1 MSNQLSRRE
10 LLERSMFA
18 TAAAL
23 AANSS
28 GKLFAAEAKENT
40 AKEKSGSSPN
50 DQLRVACIGVNGRGK
65 DHYGNIAGGKHN
77 AVITM
82 ICDADEAVGQKACD
96 EIAKKQ
102 GGNKP
107 RFVQDMRQVFD
118 NKEIDCITTAT
129 PNHWHSLCAIW
140 AMQAGKDVYVE
151 KPVSHNVSEGRRM
164 VEVARKYN
172 KICQTGTQSRSTK
185 GMREAMAYIHDGKI
199 GEVSIARGLCYKK
212 RGTIGSKG
220 TYEPPKSVNFDLW
233 SGPAQ
238 LQAVTRPKFHYDWHW
253 QWAYGNGDLG
263 NQGIHQMDLC
273 RWALQVDKLSNNVFT
288 YGGRF
293 GYEDA
298 GDTPNTQVVIHDYG
312 NKALVF
318 EVRGLKTDDYKNAN
332 VGIIVEGANGYVVM
346 TSYATG
352 TAFDKD
358 GKAIK
363 EFSGGGDH
371 YANFFA
377 AVRNRKSDTLHGEIL
392 EGHLSS
398 ALCHTANIS
407 YRTGKQVGLS
417 ELREQLS
424 AVKTSENAT
433 ETLERTLKHLSDNKV
448 TLGDANKF
456 TVGGNLKF
464 DPIKESFPGNDA
476 ANAMLTR
483 EYRAPF
489 VVPTADKI

>member
-28 GKLFAAEAKENT
+28 GKLWAEDV
-40 AKEKSGSSPN
+40 KEKTGKSSN

-65 DHYGNIAGGKHN
+65 DHYSNIAGGKHN
-77 AVITM
+77 AMITV
-82 ICDADEAVGQKACD
+82 ICDADENAGQKACE

-102 GGNKP
+102 GGKKP
-107 RFVQDMRQVFD
+107 EFVQDMRKVFD

-172 KICQTGTQSRSTK
+172 KICQTGTQSRSQK
-185 GMREAMAYIHDGKI
+185 GMREAMAFIHGGKI

-212 RGTIGSKG
+212 RPSIGSKG
-220 TYEPPKSVNFDLW
+220 THEPPKSVDYSLW
-233 SGPAQ
+233 SGPAP
-238 LQAVTRPKFHYDWHW
+238 LLPVTRNKFHYDWHW
-253 QWAYGNGDLG
+253 QWPYGNGDLG

-273 RWALQVDKLSNNVFT
+273 RWALQVDKLSNNIFT

-318 EVRGLKTDDYKNAN
+318 EVRGLKTDKYKNAD
-332 VGIIVEGANGYVVM
+332 VGIIVEGSDGYVVM
-346 TSYATG
+346 TSYAAG
-352 TAFDKD
+352 AAFDKD
-358 GKAIK
+358 GKAVK
-363 EFSGGGDH
+363 EFGGGGDH

-377 AVRNRKSDTLHGEIL
+377 AVRNRKSDTLHGDIA

-407 YRTGKQVGLS
+407 YRLGKQVGLS
-417 ELREQLS
+417 ELHDRLS
-424 AVKTSENAT
+424 SIKTPEKAT
-433 ETLERTLKHLSDNKV
+433 ETFERTLHHLNDNSV
-448 TLGDANKF
+448 AIGDSNKF
-456 TVGGNLKF
+456 IVGENLKF
-464 DPIKESFPGNDA
+464 DPVKENFPGNEA

-489 VVPTADKI
+489 VVPAADKI